1 MKQNMEPVD
10 IELPVEV
17 VEALEA
23 ISMHELNEK
32 LAEELAQIG
41 RN

>member
-1 MKQNMEPVD
+1 MAENMEPVD

-17 VEALEA
+17 VEALEE
-23 ISMHELNEK
+23 IPMHELNEK
-32 LAEELAQIG
+32 LAEELARIG

>member
-1 MKQNMEPVD
+1 MAENMEPVV
-10 IELPVEV
+10 IELPEEV
-17 VEALEA
+17 VEALEGV
-23 ISMHELNEK
+23 SMQELNKK